1 MEPNVA
7 LRRAR
12 QERGWSQADVATK
25 LETSAKNIS
34 RWELGT
40 TRPSPY
46 FRAKLCQLFNTDIQ
60 TLGLLDK
67 APSLSIQHE
76 DISSLPEHIPQS
88 PIIDPALHAISFA
101 SEHLVG
107 RDALVQTVIATL
119 CSGHTCALHG
129 LPGVG
134 KTTLA
139 QVVAHHETIR
149 AHFPDGVLWVG
160 LGPSPNMMSAFIRW
174 ATLLS
179 VSEDALQ
186 TAQTVEAVQTLVR
199 HALHTRRMLL
209 IIDDAWTSDV
219 AYAFLL
225 ESSTCVHLLTTRFPQ
240 VALLVTDE
248 TPLLVPELDEPETMH
263 LLTSLVPT
271 LSAGDSTQ
279 LQKLF
284 RMTGG
289 LPLAVMLIGKYL
301 RLHAYSGQ
309 PRRLQ
314 SALTTLTDAHTRLQ
328 LALPSSTIHGI
339 GEMPPSLHTIIALSD
354 EYLSSQ
360 AQEALRALSV
370 FPAKPERFSEAAAL
384 AVCQQDAT
392 VLDQLS
398 DAGLLES
405 AEAGWY
411 RLHQTI
417 ADYAQLHR
425 QGLAPFHR
433 LVQYAC
439 DVCRTQKTNITM
451 LDQEY
456 TTLLTAL
463 ESAVQ
468 NDLFEARLLLVE
480 GLCRIWRVRRR
491 YTVAEQHLQSALER
505 AQITHDRRG
514 IIRMLYEQASI
525 ARSRGAYAQVEA
537 ALQRALTLAR
547 EDVDTDLLQLVLISL
562 GDVAF
567 HIHGDLG
574 KANDY
579 WQEAFVLLGKHNTRE
594 QRLRVLSNLG
604 MVAGMREERE
614 QAEQYF
620 LEVLSGVKD
629 IQYPELEGMTL
640 LNLGYLYVNVQ
651 GKHAKAEDYYKQA
664 LEVALHYS
672 FEEKGCL
679 ARVVLGELARRR
691 GDVETA
697 EQLLRDAVSVART
710 LEDPVTLSQTL
721 DGFALI
727 KIEQGK
733 LIEAEQ
739 YVQEALALVTNMPYA
754 LSAIRGTWGLL
765 LLQQQRLEEAA
776 HQYEIA
782 LETLPRGQESMF
794 AEPLYGLARVRFA
807 QGDMSAA
814 RQLGEQSLS
823 IMEATHYW
831 RTDEVRQWLKQQIT
845 QYAPQASEVT
855 HHPPHQSP
863 PTTQLSPGQRK
874 VVSTTRET
882 SLSEKVTCPSC
893 AQSQGFVKH
902 SHNRSGSQ
910 RYQCTACRKVF
921 TPFPRPT
928 GKGEQN
934 KILARQLAAAGM
946 SQRAIGR
953 RLGVYHTTVK
963 AWLMRTITS
972 Q

>member
-1 MEPNVA
+1 
-7 LRRAR
+7 
-12 QERGWSQADVATK
+12 
-25 LETSAKNIS
+25 
-34 RWELGT
+34 
-40 TRPSPY
+40 
-46 FRAKLCQLFNTDIQ
+46 
-60 TLGLLDK
+60 
-67 APSLSIQHE
+67 
-76 DISSLPEHIPQS
+76 
-88 PIIDPALHAISFA
+88 
-101 SEHLVG
+101 
-107 RDALVQTVIATL
+107 VQ
-119 CSGHTCALHG
+119 
-129 LPGVG
+129 
-134 KTTLA
+134 
-139 QVVAHHETIR
+139 
-149 AHFPDGVLWVG
+149 
-160 LGPSPNMMSAFIRW
+160 
-174 ATLLS
+174 
-179 VSEDALQ
+179 
-186 TAQTVEAVQTLVR
+186 VEAV
-199 HALHTRRMLL
+199 
-209 IIDDAWTSDV
+209 
-219 AYAFLL
+219 
-225 ESSTCVHLLTTRFPQ
+225 
-240 VALLVTDE
+240 
-248 TPLLVPELDEPETMH
+248 
-263 LLTSLVPT
+263 
-271 LSAGDSTQ
+271 
-279 LQKLF
+279 
-284 RMTGG
+284 
-289 LPLAVMLIGKYL
+289 
-301 RLHAYSGQ
+301 
-309 PRRLQ
+309 
-314 SALTTLTDAHTRLQ
+314 
-328 LALPSSTIHGI
+328 
-339 GEMPPSLHTIIALSD
+339 
-354 EYLSSQ
+354 
-360 AQEALRALSV
+360 
-370 FPAKPERFSEAAAL
+370 
-384 AVCQQDAT
+384 
-392 VLDQLS
+392 
-398 DAGLLES
+398 
-405 AEAGWY
+405 
-411 RLHQTI
+411 
-417 ADYAQLHR
+417 
-425 QGLAPFHR
+425 
-433 LVQYAC
+433 
-439 DVCRTQKTNITM
+439 
-451 LDQEY
+451 
-456 TTLLTAL
+456 
-463 ESAVQ
+463 
-468 NDLFEARLLLVE
+468 
-480 GLCRIWRVRRR
+480 
-491 YTVAEQHLQSALER
+491 
-505 AQITHDRRG
+505 
-514 IIRMLYEQASI
+514 
-525 ARSRGAYAQVEA
+525 
-537 ALQRALTLAR
+537 LQRALTLAR

-567 HIHGDLG
+567 HIRGDLE

-579 WQEAFVLLGKHNTRE
+579 WQEALVLLGKHNTRE

-640 LNLGYLYVNVQ
+640 LNLGYLYVNMQ
-651 GKHAKAEDYYKQA
+651 GKHVKAEDYYKQA

-807 QGDMSAA
+807 QGDMSVA

-855 HHPPHQSP
+855 HRPPHQPP
-863 PTTQLSPGQRK
+863 PTTQLSPEQRK

-928 GKGEQN
+928 GKDEQN

-953 RLGVYHTTVK
+953 RLGVHHTTVK